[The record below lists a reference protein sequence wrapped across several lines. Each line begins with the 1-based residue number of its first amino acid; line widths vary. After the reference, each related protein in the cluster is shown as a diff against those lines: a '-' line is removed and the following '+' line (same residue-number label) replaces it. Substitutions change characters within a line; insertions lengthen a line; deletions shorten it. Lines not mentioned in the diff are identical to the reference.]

1 MFQPRSAWIMV
12 GLGMVAAVASA
23 QSLPAL
29 APAASAARMTL
40 EQLARA
46 PAPARAGTASTTAP
60 AAQAVAPPSTAASA
74 PAAPTLDLLEIVG
87 SPEHPRARI
96 AIGDRVYSVSA
107 ARPQLGSSRWTL
119 AALDVESRSAILRR
133 GSGRQQR
140 TVRLD
145 LGQRQGA
152 QPAPDGR

>member
-1 MFQPRSAWIMV
+1 MSQPRSRWILIA
-12 GLGMVAAVASA
+12 LGMVAAVASA

-29 APAASAARMTL
+29 APATSAARMTL

-46 PAPARAGTASTTAP
+46 AARTVPAGTPAAAAQRVPSPAP
-60 AAQAVAPPSTAASA
+60 AASA
-74 PAAPTLDLLEIVG
+74 PTAPTPDLLEILG
-87 SPEHPRARI
+87 SPRNPRARI
-96 AIGDRVYSVSA
+96 ALGDQVYSVSA
-107 ARPQLGSSRWTL
+107 ARPQLGGSRWTL
-119 AALDVESRSAILRR
+119 ETIDVASRSAILRR